1 MILLERINKKGE
13 KMETILIYSSGISA
27 GVLLL
32 YFLGIAVAP
41 YNPGEIKNDH
51 FECGLP
57 PSSEVPMKANFGYFI
72 FAIAFIVFDMAGLF
86 FSLFVFADNTEA
98 LTWAI
103 VFGMLLFVAITVSMK
118 EYRNVKS
125 A

>member
-1 MILLERINKKGE
+1 MGTILFFAAGILL
-13 KMETILIYSSGISA
+13 
-27 GVLLL
+27 GVILL
-32 YFLGIAVAP
+32 YLLGIAVAP
-41 YNPGEIKNDH
+41 LNPTEIKNDH

-86 FSLFVFADNTEA
+86 FSLFVFADSNDA
-98 LTWAI
+98 LSWAM
-103 VFGMLLFVAITVSMK
+103 VFGIFLFAAITISMK
-118 EYRNVKS
+118 EYRNAKS

>member
-1 MILLERINKKGE
+1 MGTILFFASGTLLGVILLY
-13 KMETILIYSSGISA
+13 L
-27 GVLLL
+27 
-32 YFLGIAVAP
+32 LGIAVAP
-41 YNPGEIKNDH
+41 LAPSEIKNDH

-86 FSLFVFADNTEA
+86 FSLFVFADSPDA
-98 LTWAI
+98 LNWAM
-103 VFGMLLFVAITVSMK
+103 VFGVLLFAAITISMK
-118 EYRNVKS
+118 EYRNAKS

>member
-1 MILLERINKKGE
+1 
-13 KMETILIYSSGISA
+13 METILIYAAGLVA

-32 YFLGIAVAP
+32 YLLGIIVAP
-41 YNPGEIKNDH
+41 YNPSEIKNDH

-86 FSLFVFADNTEA
+86 FSLFVFADNPKA
-98 LTWAI
+98 LFWAMI
-103 VFGMLLFVAITVSMK
+103 FGILLFVAITVSMK
-118 EYRNVKS
+118 EYRNAKS

>member
-1 MILLERINKKGE
+1 MGTILFFASGMLLGVILLY
-13 KMETILIYSSGISA
+13 L
-27 GVLLL
+27 
-32 YFLGIAVAP
+32 LGIAVAP
-41 YNPGEIKNDH
+41 LNPSEIKNDH

-86 FSLFVFADNTEA
+86 FSLFVFADSTEA
-98 LTWAI
+98 LTWAM
-103 VFGMLLFVAITVSMK
+103 VFGILLFAAITISMK
-118 EYRNVKS
+118 EYRNAKS

>member
-1 MILLERINKKGE
+1 MGTILFFAAGILL
-13 KMETILIYSSGISA
+13 
-27 GVLLL
+27 GVILL
-32 YFLGIAVAP
+32 YLLGIAVAP
-41 YNPGEIKNDH
+41 LNPTEIKNDH

-86 FSLFVFADNTEA
+86 FSLFVFSNSKDA
-98 LTWAI
+98 LNWAM
-103 VFGMLLFVAITVSMK
+103 VFGILLFAAITISMK
-118 EYRNVKS
+118 EYRNAKS

>member
-1 MILLERINKKGE
+1 MDIILFFAVGVL
-13 KMETILIYSSGISA
+13 A
-27 GVLLL
+27 GVFIL
-32 YFLGIAVAP
+32 YLLGIMVAP
-41 YNPGEIKNDH
+41 YNPGDIKNDH

-86 FSLFVFADNTEA
+86 FSLFVFEDSVKQLNYA
-98 LTWAI
+98 L
-103 VFGMLLFVAITVSMK
+103 VFGVFLFVAITISMK
-118 EYRNVKS
+118 EYRNAKS

>member
-1 MILLERINKKGE
+1 
-13 KMETILIYSSGISA
+13 METILIYSAGLVA

-57 PSSEVPMKANFGYFI
+57 PSSEVPLKANFGYFI

-86 FSLFVFADNTEA
+86 FSLFVFADNEKA
-98 LTWAI
+98 LLWAMI
-103 VFGMLLFVAITVSMK
+103 FGILLFVAITVSMK
-118 EYRNVKS
+118 EYRNAKS

>member
-1 MILLERINKKGE
+1 
-13 KMETILIYSSGISA
+13 METILIYASGLVA

-32 YFLGIAVAP
+32 YFLGIIVAP
-41 YNPGEIKNDH
+41 YNPGKIKNDH

-86 FSLFVFADNTEA
+86 FSLFVFADNLKA
-98 LTWAI
+98 LFWAMI
-103 VFGMLLFVAITVSMK
+103 FGILLFVAITVSMK
-118 EYRNVKS
+118 EYRNAKS

>member
-1 MILLERINKKGE
+1 MD
-13 KMETILIYSSGISA
+13 TILIFVVGITA

-32 YFLGIAVAP
+32 YLLGIGVAP
-41 YNPGEIKNDH
+41 YNPDSIKVDH

-57 PSSEVPMKANFGYFI
+57 PSSEVPKKANFNYFI

-86 FSLFVFADNTEA
+86 FSLFTFSQSKTAMG
-98 LTWAI
+98 WAI
-103 VFGMLLFVAITVSMK
+103 VFGSLLFAAITISMK
-118 EYRNVKS
+118 EYRNAKS

>member
-1 MILLERINKKGE
+1 MGTILFYAAGILFGVILLY
-13 KMETILIYSSGISA
+13 LIGIT
-27 GVLLL
+27 
-32 YFLGIAVAP
+32 VAP
-41 YNPGEIKNDH
+41 LNPTEVKNDH

-86 FSLFVFADNTEA
+86 FSLFVFADSVDA
-98 LTWAI
+98 LRWAM
-103 VFGMLLFVAITVSMK
+103 VFGLLLFIAITISMK
-118 EYRNVKS
+118 EYRNAKS

>member
-1 MILLERINKKGE
+1 MGTIMFFAAGILFGVILLY
-13 KMETILIYSSGISA
+13 LI
-27 GVLLL
+27 
-32 YFLGIAVAP
+32 GIAVAP
-41 YNPGEIKNDH
+41 LNPSEIKNDH

-86 FSLFVFADNTEA
+86 FSLFVFADTTEA
-98 LTWAI
+98 LNWAM
-103 VFGMLLFVAITVSMK
+103 VFGILLFAAITISMK
-118 EYRNVKS
+118 EYRNAKS

>member
-1 MILLERINKKGE
+1 
-13 KMETILIYSSGISA
+13 METILIYGSGILA

-32 YFLGIAVAP
+32 YFLGIIVAP
-41 YNPGEIKNDH
+41 FNPGEIKNDH

-57 PSSEVPMKANFGYFI
+57 PSSEVPMNANFGYFI

>member
-1 MILLERINKKGE
+1 
-13 KMETILIYSSGISA
+13 METILIYSAGIFA

-57 PSSEVPMKANFGYFI
+57 PSSEVPMKANFTYFI

-86 FSLFVFADNTEA
+86 FSLFVFADSAEA
-98 LTWAI
+98 LKWAM
-103 VFGMLLFVAITVSMK
+103 VFGTLLFAAITISMK
-118 EYRNVKS
+118 EYRNAKS

>member
-1 MILLERINKKGE
+1 
-13 KMETILIYSSGISA
+13 METILIYGSGILA

-32 YFLGIAVAP
+32 YFLGIIVAP
-41 YNPGEIKNDH
+41 FNPGEIKNDH

-86 FSLFVFADNTEA
+86 FSLFVFADNPQA
-98 LTWAI
+98 LNWAMI
-103 VFGMLLFVAITVSMK
+103 FGILLFAAITVSMK
-118 EYRNVKS
+118 EYRNAKS

>member
-1 MILLERINKKGE
+1 
-13 KMETILIYSSGISA
+13 METIIIYATGILA

-86 FSLFVFADNTEA
+86 FSLFVFTDNPNA
-98 LTWAI
+98 LEWAM
-103 VFGMLLFVAITVSMK
+103 VFGILLFAAITVSMK
-118 EYRNVKS
+118 EYRNAKS
-125 A
+125 S